1 VDSLINVAL
10 RYRDRIDP
18 ATFAPQVSWR
28 SPRNRRRILND
39 DQLLM
44 GESLVQKAL

>member
-1 VDSLINVAL
+1 LINVAL

-28 SPRNRRRILND
+28 SPRNRRRILPD
-39 DQLLM
+39 DALLM
-44 GESLVQKAL
+44 SEPFVQKTV